1 MSGDDSSS
9 VKAAGK
15 SSAGILHPVL
25 ASLLKDGHKAD
36 QKLKEPAAGM
46 VLSLWQ
52 SQSSLYSRFAK
63 SWMNNGAAL
72 WWLC

>member
-46 VLSLWQ
+46 VLSLLAVTVQ
-52 SQSSLYSRFAK
+52 FVFSVCKVLDE
-63 SWMNNGAAL
+63 
-72 WWLC
+72 